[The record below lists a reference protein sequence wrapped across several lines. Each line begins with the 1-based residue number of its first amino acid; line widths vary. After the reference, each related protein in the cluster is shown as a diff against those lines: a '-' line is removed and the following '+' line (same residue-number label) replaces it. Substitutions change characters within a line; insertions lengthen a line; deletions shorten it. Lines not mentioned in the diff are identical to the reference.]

1 MTPASQMRRRS
12 ARPVSYEPRPVT
24 TELVLPEQAKS
35 FAASAGWKVLWD
47 ETIDVSAGL
56 EDGRIWEISHAFWMG
71 EALAESNASDV
82 NGYAREA
89 ISSELDLLASLRDDA
104 QVEWLMTTGRGSETK
119 SIFTNGR
126 TPIEASNTSLPTHV
140 FLAE

>member
-1 MTPASQMRRRS
+1 
-12 ARPVSYEPRPVT
+12 
-24 TELVLPEQAKS
+24 
-35 FAASAGWKVLWD
+35 
-47 ETIDVSAGL
+47 
-56 EDGRIWEISHAFWMG
+56 MG

-104 QVEWLMTTGRGSETK
+104 QVDWLMTTGRGSETK